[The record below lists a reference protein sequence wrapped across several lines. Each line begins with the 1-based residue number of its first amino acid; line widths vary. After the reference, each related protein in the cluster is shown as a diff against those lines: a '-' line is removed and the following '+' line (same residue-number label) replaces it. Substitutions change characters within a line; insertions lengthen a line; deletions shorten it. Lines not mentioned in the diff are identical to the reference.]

1 MEMRDDMKC
10 EICGQPLAH
19 GITIW
24 PHDDGYAHPECV
36 QGKKRGVKIPI
47 DHGD

>member
-1 MEMRDDMKC
+1 MNC
-10 EICGQPLAH
+10 EICGHELAD

-24 PHDDGYAHPECV
+24 PYEKGRAHPECV
-36 QGKKRGVKIPI
+36 EGKRHGRFIPI